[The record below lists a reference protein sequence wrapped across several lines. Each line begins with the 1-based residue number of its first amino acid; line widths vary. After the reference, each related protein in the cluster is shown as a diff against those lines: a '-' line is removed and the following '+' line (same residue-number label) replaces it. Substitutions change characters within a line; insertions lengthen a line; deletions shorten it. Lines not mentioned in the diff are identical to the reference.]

1 MSVDTAKSN
10 SKQRKLELVYCPMCT
25 HVVEGYV
32 AMHGRKLVV
41 EPDQQCG
48 RCHSALDAGY
58 VIHRNRA
65 A

>member
-1 MSVDTAKSN
+1 MNFDTAKS
-10 SKQRKLELVYCPMCT
+10 KAKERQLELIYCPMCT

-32 AMHGRKLVV
+32 VMRGRKLAV

-58 VIHRNRA
+58 VIRRNRA